1 MIDVSQWR
9 AAIGHWNSS
18 RLPSLTPAT
27 VIDAESLRELTSETF
42 NAAATIKPADINI
55 TADFTADVTHVTA
68 VYSATTGLNR
78 TAEASTRET
87 LPIYKGMLPRD
98 TVSYAV
104 SLLLYFLLF
113 LLLSGDIELNP
124 GPITVEQ
131 GNSYNNW
138 PKHYY
143 KCLFLQFVQK

>member
-68 VYSATTGLNR
+68 AVYSASTGLNR
-78 TAEASTRET
+78 TDEASTRET
-87 LPIYKGMLPRD
+87 IPIYKGKLPRD
-98 TVSYAV
+98 TFSYAV
-104 SLLLYFLLF
+104 SLLLYFMLF

-131 GNSYNNW
+131 GNSYNDL
-138 PKHYY
+138 PKLY
-143 KCLFLQFVQK
+143 